1 MLRRHMAEPRPIGID
16 LGTTYSCVAHVQ
28 ENGRTAMIRNSKGE
42 ILTPTAVLFEDDE
55 IVVGKDAKK
64 VGALKIGRYAECVK
78 RDMGSAVYSR
88 PIRNGYLPPEVIQ
101 AYVLKELRADA
112 ARVLGPDLAAVITVP
127 AFFDEPR
134 RKATADAGAIASL
147 EVLDIVNEPTAA
159 ALAFGEVLGY
169 LDPSGM
175 VARPI
180 IVLVYDLGGGT
191 FDVTL
196 LEMQP
201 GKFRTL
207 ATDGD
212 VHLGGRDW
220 DLRLADYVAEEF
232 IKSRREDPRQNPG
245 SMQQLLFAVEDAKHT
260 LSLRHSTTVQVE
272 HAGTHA
278 NIPVTRELFAAR
290 TADLLERTA
299 FTTRQLLATAGVSW
313 DQISHVL
320 LVGGATRMP
329 MVREMLHKLSG
340 LEPDHRVHPDEA
352 VARGAAIYARWLMDS
367 KPTSGK
373 RPTFQVT
380 NASSHSLGIE
390 GVDPTTQRRR
400 NAILIPRNTPLP
412 ARVTDRFV
420 TRKPNQTSIVI
431 KVLEGESTDP
441 DACTL
446 IGCTSIRQLPPG
458 LPAEWPVEITYE
470 YAANGRL
477 SIRGQVQGTDRWV
490 EMELER
496 EGMLSGEQLGRWKQV
511 VAAPVDSI
519 DFDELV
525 CELLTASAGSP
536 YAPGPASRTE
546 PSHRPTS
553 PGQTAHTQT
562 PPGTTASGKAALPI
576 PVAGKDN
583 SAAALASPGAG
594 VALGPAIPA
603 QDKPASPPVDAPARR
618 EALGATI
625 PAWDK
630 PVRPLPASGSS
641 AAPAP
646 QAGTSAT
653 GAARAGL
660 HVPGASLPSVQQ
672 GGPSGRMGVEAA
684 GMSLAGRTPTAS
696 GALTDQA
703 ARVGRYRR
711 SSSSGLLVLAGYA
724 VAAFVGLVGGYY
736 LLCALNPHANFL
748 NLHLPGLRQPAPAQ
762 PLETDKS
769 PR

>member
-1 MLRRHMAEPRPIGID
+1 MARKLRPARGQRHEGDSLRHCSLGLHMAAPRPIGID
-16 LGTTYSCVAHVQ
+16 LGTTYSCAAYVQ
-28 ENGRTAMIRNSKGE
+28 ADGRTAMIRNSKGE

-134 RKATADAGAIASL
+134 RKATADAGEIAGL
-147 EVLDIVNEPTAA
+147 QVLDIVNEPTAA

-175 VARPI
+175 VARPM

-196 LEMQP
+196 LEMKP
-201 GKFRTL
+201 GSFRTL

-232 IKSRREDPRQNPG
+232 IKLHREDPRQNPG

-272 HAGTHA
+272 HAGSRA
-278 NIPVTRELFAAR
+278 NISVTRELFAAR

-299 FTTRQLLATAGVSW
+299 FTTRQLLATAGISW
-313 DQISHVL
+313 SQVSHVL

-329 MVREMLHKLSG
+329 MVREMLSKLSG

-367 KPTSGK
+367 
-373 RPTFQVT
+373 RPESRQPPKFMVT
-380 NASSHSLGIE
+380 NASSHSLGIL
-390 GVDPTTQRRR
+390 GLDVSTQRHC
-400 NAILIPRNTPLP
+400 NKILIPRNTPLP

-420 TRKPNQTSIVI
+420 TRKANQASIAI

-446 IGCTSIRQLPPG
+446 IGRTSIRQLPPG
-458 LPAEWPVEITYE
+458 LPAQWPIDITYE
-470 YAANGRL
+470 YATNGRL
-477 SIRGQVQGTDRWV
+477 SIRGRVEGTDRQV

-496 EGMLSGEQLGRWKQV
+496 EGMLTGEQLGRWKQV
-511 VAAPVDSI
+511 VAKPVAYE

-525 CELLTASAGSP
+525 CELVMGQPAAGPHVDLARSAGQSPGHPPQPTNESAKSASARASL
-536 YAPGPASRTE
+536 PA
-546 PSHRPTS
+546 
-553 PGQTAHTQT
+553 
-562 PPGTTASGKAALPI
+562 AAAPI
-576 PVAGKDN
+576 PVSPAGTGPV
-583 SAAALASPGAG
+583 AAGARP
-594 VALGPAIPA
+594 VA
-603 QDKPASPPVDAPARR
+603 
-618 EALGATI
+618 GA
-625 PAWDK
+625 
-630 PVRPLPASGSS
+630 RPLPVTMAPVS
-641 AAPAP
+641 AAPASQVPMSAVSVPATAASVAPHP
-646 QAGTSAT
+646 QAPVPAAPGTPAQHAASA
-653 GAARAGL
+653 AAAASSRAGAVVGAHTL
-660 HVPGASLPSVQQ
+660 HA
-672 GGPSGRMGVEAA
+672 R
-684 GMSLAGRTPTAS
+684 
-696 GALTDQA
+696 QA
-703 ARVGRYRR
+703 ARRAE
-711 SSSSGLLVLAGYA
+711 SASSGSLIAAGYVLAAILG
-724 VAAFVGLVGGYY
+724 VAGGYY
-736 LLCALNPHANFL
+736 LLCALNPQANFL
-748 NLHLPGLRQPAPAQ
+748 NLRLPGLRQPADAPAF
-762 PLETDKS
+762 ETDKS